1 MQVHPSE
8 KSQIEEAL
16 LRKINSKC
24 AQRDGH
30 SCMMLKIVTYM
41 NRMLKKA
48 SIQIDDGIEIAR
60 YRYGFHTHTF
70 VNAHIYSMHAMNRNN
85 GCMTIISKIY
95 NAEAF

>member
-1 MQVHPSE
+1 MHSWYIIFSLQVHPSE

-16 LRKINSKC
+16 LRKMNAKC

-60 YRYGFHTHTF
+60 YR
-70 VNAHIYSMHAMNRNN
+70 
-85 GCMTIISKIY
+85 
-95 NAEAF
+95 